1 MSDFLFGVLNLAMF
15 VPAIVLHEV
24 AHGYVSYRLGDP
36 TAKSRGR
43 LSLNP
48 IKHMDPF
55 GTVLLPLMLW
65 AAGLPIFGYAKP
77 VPINPG
83 YYRDY
88 RKGMVLTGLAGPATN
103 LTLAL
108 LAGLAVRA
116 ISAGVSIV
124 SGAAGETVLTGA
136 AWVAFAFY
144 FFAQINLVLMF
155 FNLIPIPP
163 LDGSRVL
170 PLFLSDAALAKYHQ
184 FERYGIMVFFALMF
198 LVPRLLNV
206 DIIGGYFDLTVGPL
220 LRLFTGLA
228 L

>member
-1 MSDFLFGVLNLAMF
+1 MSDFLFGILNLAMF